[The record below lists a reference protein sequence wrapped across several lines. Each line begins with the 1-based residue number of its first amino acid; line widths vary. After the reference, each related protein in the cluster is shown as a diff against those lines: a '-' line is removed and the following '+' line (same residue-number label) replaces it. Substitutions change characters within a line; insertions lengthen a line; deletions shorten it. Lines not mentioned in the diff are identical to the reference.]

1 MRITNK
7 TSVKLIAAILS
18 VLIFGSAVAVAAYS
32 AGADSAVKKSE
43 SVSEKQDDD
52 SSVSEGGELSK
63 NESVYVIADAVGE
76 PEKII
81 VSDWIKNPDK
91 LAKINDSTNLKDIKN
106 VKGDEKFTMND
117 DNMCVWDAEGKDIY
131 YQGNGTD
138 ALPVDLSVSYILDNR
153 AVTPEQIKGKS
164 GRLTI
169 RFDYKNKKYET
180 VKINGKDERIY
191 VPFVM
196 LTGMMLD
203 NEKFSNVQVS
213 NGKVINDGNRTI
225 VAGFALPGLSDSL
238 NINRDK
244 LDIPDYVEI
253 TADVKE
259 FELTSTLTLATNDVF
274 SDIDFT
280 DADEEIE
287 NLDKKL
293 DTLTDATDKLIDG
306 SSQLYKGIDTL
317 LKKSGDLISGVR
329 ALASGAKKLAGG
341 AAQVDSGAGT
351 LKSGAKTLNSGAVS
365 LKDGTAQL
373 KDGITQLSSGLGTIS
388 SNSSKLNDGAK
399 QVFESLLKTA
409 DASIAAAGIK
419 AEKLTIDNYAS
430 VLKKISDSLSEDS
443 VKKLAYNTALDT
455 VTTTV
460 RSQESMVRA
469 SVEEAV
475 KQKVLAGV
483 LEKAGMNMTPEQY
496 TAACAAGRIPQE
508 NQQQISAAVDAQMQT
523 NAIKATVDTETEAQ
537 IQKLIDDN
545 MKTEKVQ
552 SGITDAVNKAKSG
565 KTSIS
570 TLKEQLDSYNAF
582 YNGLISYTSGVDKA
596 KSGAAKLVSGSTQL
610 SGGTEKLAKGTKK
623 LKSGTKT
630 LKKGTKTLNN
640 GAKTLSDNLNKLSAG
655 TVALAEGV
663 EKLRDGSLKINKGLK
678 QYKEEGVDLLVDAVD
693 KDVKGLVERFKAV
706 SKVSRHYKSYSSPDS
721 DMKGNVDFIYKTASQ
736 DE

>member
-1 MRITNK
+1 
-7 TSVKLIAAILS
+7 
-18 VLIFGSAVAVAAYS
+18 
-32 AGADSAVKKSE
+32 
-43 SVSEKQDDD
+43 
-52 SSVSEGGELSK
+52 
-63 NESVYVIADAVGE
+63 
-76 PEKII
+76 
-81 VSDWIKNPDK
+81 
-91 LAKINDSTNLKDIKN
+91 
-106 VKGDEKFTMND
+106 
-117 DNMCVWDAEGKDIY
+117 
-131 YQGNGTD
+131 
-138 ALPVDLSVSYILDNR
+138 
-153 AVTPEQIKGKS
+153 
-164 GRLTI
+164 
-169 RFDYKNKKYET
+169 
-180 VKINGKDERIY
+180 
-191 VPFVM
+191 
-196 LTGMMLD
+196 
-203 NEKFSNVQVS
+203 
-213 NGKVINDGNRTI
+213 
-225 VAGFALPGLSDSL
+225 
-238 NINRDK
+238 
-244 LDIPDYVEI
+244 
-253 TADVKE
+253 
-259 FELTSTLTLATNDVF
+259 
-274 SDIDFT
+274 
-280 DADEEIE
+280 
-287 NLDKKL
+287 
-293 DTLTDATDKLIDG
+293 
-306 SSQLYKGIDTL
+306 
-317 LKKSGDLISGVR
+317 
-329 ALASGAKKLAGG
+329 
-341 AAQVDSGAGT
+341 
-351 LKSGAKTLNSGAVS
+351 
-365 LKDGTAQL
+365 
-373 KDGITQLSSGLGTIS
+373 
-388 SNSSKLNDGAK
+388 
-399 QVFESLLKTA
+399 
-409 DASIAAAGIK
+409 
-419 AEKLTIDNYAS
+419 
-430 VLKKISDSLSEDS
+430 

-496 TAACAAGRIPQE
+496 TAACAAGQIPQE